1 MSRTHKPGLPAL
13 AVFSLA
19 VSLAAGLAASPALA
33 SPALASPALAS
44 APPPL
49 DGAALSPLAKVD
61 LATARATALKARPGR
76 ITAQELEKEAGGSG
90 LRYSFDIKRHG
101 KVYEVGVDAV
111 SGAVLENKVE
121 GKNPD

>member
-1 MSRTHKPGLPAL
+1 MSQINPRRLAAL
-13 AVFSLA
+13 AVMSLA
-19 VSLAAGLAASPALA
+19 ITSSLSLAAGLAAAPALA
-33 SPALASPALAS
+33 SP
-44 APPPL
+44 PPPL

-111 SGAVLENKVE
+111 SGAVLENKAE

>member
-1 MSRTHKPGLPAL
+1 MSPTRKTGLSAL
-13 AVFSLA
+13 AVFSLVVSSG
-19 VSLAAGLAASPALA
+19 VSLGVNLGAGPTLA
-33 SPALASPALAS
+33 SP
-44 APPPL
+44 PPPL

-76 ITAQELEKEAGGSG
+76 ITAQELEKEGGGSG
-90 LRYSFDIKRHG
+90 LRYSFDIKSHG

-111 SGAVLENKVE
+111 SGAVLENKAE